1 MAQGE
6 LNEGVNLV
14 LVGNAA
20 ATLMMTG
27 CIWLIQV
34 LVYPIM
40 SRVGAAQ
47 FPAYEAAHISGVTLV
62 VGPLMLAEAIT
73 SLLLIGAR
81 PASVPVW
88 MPLAGMACVAVVSR
102 DASTCRS
109 TMRSRWASMAR
120 PTARW
125 WPATGSVRWHGLPMR
140 RWCARWCG
148 WRCANPVHMLLV
160 VQW

>member
-88 MPLAGMACVAVVSR
+88 MPLAGMACVAVVWIVTGCINVPQHNALALGFDGATHSALV
-102 DASTCRS
+102 ASNWIRTLAWSAHAALVCAMVWLA
-109 TMRSRWASMAR
+109 MR
-120 PTARW
+120 
-125 WPATGSVRWHGLPMR
+125 
-140 RWCARWCG
+140 
-148 WRCANPVHMLLV
+148 
-160 VQW
+160 